1 MICKAGFEEAAPS
14 LSLFLNRNKQY
25 WHRDASR
32 SPRPPDADQPNSAT
46 ECAQWPR
53 RPAHPPKDDRRRPSF
68 QAIALQPLSDKHSA
82 HTATKMPLE
91 CGITGVF
98 IGVDRSRELDRQK
111 VETLAQEKRG
121 SAKDCGT

>member
-46 ECAQWPR
+46 ERAQWPR
-53 RPAHPPKDDRRRPSF
+53 RPAHPLKDDRRRPSI
-68 QAIALQPLSDKHSA
+68 QAIAMQPLSRQAQSSHGDENA
-82 HTATKMPLE
+82 
-91 CGITGVF
+91 IGVWHYWGF
-98 IGVDRSRELDRQK
+98 HRVDRSQEFDRQK
-111 VETLAQEKRG
+111 VEPLAQETG
-121 SAKDCGT
+121 IW